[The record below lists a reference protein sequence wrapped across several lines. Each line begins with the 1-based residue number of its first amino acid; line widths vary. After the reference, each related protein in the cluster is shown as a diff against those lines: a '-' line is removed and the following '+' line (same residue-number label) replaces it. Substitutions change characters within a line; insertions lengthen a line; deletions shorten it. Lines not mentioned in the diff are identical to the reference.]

1 MSNSYENSATMDATD
16 KRPFG
21 FRDII
26 GYFFGD
32 FGCNLSY
39 SVVTYYLT
47 IFYVSY
53 IGIEATH
60 FAALM
65 ILTRVFDAVNDPLVG
80 YFSDRIKPFKGNR
93 YKPFILVGGPL
104 LAIISAFM
112 YFDTS
117 SMGYGVQLAVCA
129 ISYVAWDFAY
139 TLVNIPYGTLN
150 SVVTDSSE
158 GRTKLSTARSIGAGV
173 AKLPVAIVPLIV
185 YQNKVV
191 DGQVVSQFQGQL
203 MFPVM
208 LGLGVV
214 ALISFFLLY
223 SNVEER
229 VQPDMEKIKNQ
240 PSIFK
245 TFKTLF
251 SNRALIAQIIGGTA
265 QTIFIYSASQL
276 HQMTLQVKY
285 NDGSLFSWFTLI
297 EIAPLAIGV
306 LMITPLVRKF
316 GKRQVII
323 VPLIGTLVIY
333 GTMLLFPVEN
343 VYLWIGLMAVAN
355 MFTFGFQLLS
365 WAMISDAIDYNEW
378 KQGFRSDGSLY
389 SSYIFC
395 RKIGTAFSSAAVPLL
410 IAFSAPSLELNNAT
424 TWTASNVSAIYNM
437 SILFPLFGFGLVF
450 IAYLLVFNISKE
462 DYHKMQKDLGHTIDN
477 G

>member
-1 MSNSYENSATMDATD
+1 MGNSYGESTAVQESE

-21 FRDII
+21 MRDII

-60 FAALM
+60 FAAIM
-65 ILTRVFDAVNDPLVG
+65 ILTRVFDAINDPMVG
-80 YFSDRIKPFKGNR
+80 YFSDRIKPIKGNR

-104 LAIISAFM
+104 LALISAFM

-117 SMGYGVQLAVCA
+117 GMSYGVKLAVCA

-150 SVVTDSSE
+150 SVITDSSE

-173 AKLPVAIVPLIV
+173 AKLPVAIIPLIV
-185 YQNKVV
+185 YQDKLV
-191 DGQVVSQFQGQL
+191 DGKVVSQFQGQL

-214 ALISFFLLY
+214 ALISFLLLY
-223 SNVEER
+223 NNVEER
-229 VQPDMEKIKNQ
+229 VKPDDKRGEKQ
-240 PSIFK
+240 PSIF
-245 TFKTLF
+245 TTLRTLF
-251 SNRALIAQIIGGTA
+251 SNRALIAQIIAGTA

-276 HQMTLQVKY
+276 HQMTLQIKY
-285 NDGSLFSWFTLI
+285 NDGGLFSWFTLI

-306 LMITPLVRKF
+306 LMITLLVRKF
-316 GKRQVII
+316 GKRKVII

-333 GTMLLFPVEN
+333 ISMLLFPVDN
-343 VYLWIGLMAVAN
+343 ATTWIILMAIAN

-395 RKIGTAFSSAAVPLL
+395 RKIGTAISSASVPLL
-410 IAFSAPSLELNNAT
+410 IAYAAPSLELNNAA
-424 TWTASNVSAIYNM
+424 TWTASNVNAIYNM
-437 SILFPLFGFGLVF
+437 SITFPLVGFGLVF
-450 IAYLLVFNISKE
+450 IAYLLVFNITTE
-462 DYHKMQKDLGHTIDN
+462 DYHAMQKDLGHTIDN

>member
-1 MSNSYENSATMDATD
+1 MSDSYENPMTMVASV

-47 IFYVSY
+47 IFYMSY

-65 ILTRVFDAVNDPLVG
+65 ILTRVFDAVNDPLIG

-93 YKPFILVGGPL
+93 YKAFILIGGPL
-104 LAIISAFM
+104 LAITSAFM

-117 SMGYGVQLAVCA
+117 SMSYGVKLAICA
-129 ISYVAWDFAY
+129 ISYIAWDFTY

-150 SVVTDSSE
+150 SVITDASD
-158 GRTKLSTARSIGAGV
+158 GRAKLSTARSIGAGV
-173 AKLPVAIVPLIV
+173 AKLPVAMIPLIV
-185 YQNKVV
+185 YQDRRVE
-191 DGQVVSQFQGQL
+191 GQVVSQFQGQL

-208 LGLGVV
+208 LGLGIV
-214 ALISFFLLY
+214 ALLSFFLLY

-229 VQPDMEKIKNQ
+229 IQVDQEQIKNQ
-240 PSIFK
+240 PSILE
-245 TFKTLF
+245 TLKILC
-251 SNRALIAQIIGGTA
+251 SNRALIAQIIAGTA

-285 NDGSLFSWFTLI
+285 NNGALFSWFTLI
-297 EIAPLAIGV
+297 EIAPLAIGA
-306 LMITPLVRKF
+306 LLITPLVRKF

-323 VPLIGTLVIY
+323 VPLIASLVIY
-333 GTMLLFPVEN
+333 GAMLLFPVEN
-343 VYLWIGLMAVAN
+343 VYIWIALMALAN

-365 WAMISDAIDYNEW
+365 WAMISDASDYNEW
-378 KQGFRSDGSLY
+378 KQGFRSDGALY

-410 IAFSAPSLELNNAT
+410 IAFAAPSLALNNAS
-424 TWTASNVSAIYNM
+424 TWTASNVNAIYNM